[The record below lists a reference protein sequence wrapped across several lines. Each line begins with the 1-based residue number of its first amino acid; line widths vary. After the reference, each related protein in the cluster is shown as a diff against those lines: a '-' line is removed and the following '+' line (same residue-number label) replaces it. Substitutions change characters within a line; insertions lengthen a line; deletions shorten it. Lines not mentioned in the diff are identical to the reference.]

1 MNTFGPAD
9 GRRPRDASASIAAV
23 GQAGNNMVHDRFCVE
38 LMVDAIESIYDEG
51 ARVVRPSEVVA
62 AG

>member
-1 MNTFGPAD
+1 
-9 GRRPRDASASIAAV
+9 
-23 GQAGNNMVHDRFCVE
+23 MVHDRFCIE
-38 LMVDAIESIYDEG
+38 LMVGAIEAIYDEG

>member
-1 MNTFGPAD
+1 MIPALA
-9 GRRPRDASASIAAV
+9 RRAPRGAV
-23 GQAGNNMVHDRFCVE
+23 Q
-38 LMVDAIESIYDEG
+38 SIYDEG